1 MYFVVV
7 CKTIKSDSR
16 VLDVVSRV
24 LTEHKKSS
32 IFGRRTRV
40 KSVHLV
46 AYDRQRNKRVH
57 CI

>member
-7 CKTIKSDSR
+7 CKTIKSDGR
-16 VLDVVSRV
+16 VLDVVSRD
-24 LTEHKKSS
+24 
-32 IFGRRTRV
+32 
-40 KSVHLV
+40 LV